1 MALSLAVI
9 IMARMGKA
17 IVGWSVLL
25 AFFLSACATS
35 ANAVALSPTSNEGAI
50 AVFFTDPNAAGARSI
65 RGGPDEDL
73 RSAIEDA
80 HVSIDIAIYDLDLYG
95 IRDALIAAKERG
107 VQVRLVVESDNYF
120 PWELERYTRVE
131 IPVVGDSDPDAMH
144 DKFVIIDRYEVWTG
158 SVNYT
163 VSDIYNNR
171 NNLLQL
177 QSIELAENYL
187 AEFEEM
193 FGQGMFGAHSPANTP
208 NPQVEIDGALVET
221 YFAPE
226 DGVEAK
232 LVDLVNRAQDNVYL
246 LAYSF
251 TSDDLAEALLAAQ
264 ARGVEVR
271 GVMDKSQAANAG
283 GEYERLLARGI
294 EISLDSEYGSMHHK
308 VLIIDGEIVV
318 TGSYNFSANAEK
330 RNDENVL
337 VIHSADLASKYLEEF
352 WRLWEIA
359 NP

>member
-1 MALSLAVI
+1 
-9 IMARMGKA
+9 MGKTKA
-17 IVGWSVLL
+17 GWLVVF
-25 AFFLSACATS
+25 AVFLSACAS
-35 ANAVALSPTSNEGAI
+35 PVSAVALSPTSNTEAI
-50 AVFFTDPNAAGARSI
+50 AVIFTDPNAPGARNI

-73 RSAIEDA
+73 RSAIEEA
-80 HVSIDIAIYDLDLYG
+80 HISIDIAIYNLDLYG
-95 IRDALIAAKERG
+95 IRDALIAAQERG
-107 VQVRLVVESDNYF
+107 VQVRMVVESDNFF
-120 PWELERYTRVE
+120 PWELERYTRVG
-131 IPVVGDSDPDAMH
+131 IPVVGDGDPDAMH

-163 VSDIYNNR
+163 VSDVYDNR
-171 NNLLQL
+171 NNLLRL
-177 QSIELAENYL
+177 RSVDLAENYL

-193 FGQGMFGAHSPANTP
+193 FSLRMFGAHSPANTP
-208 NPQVEIDGALVET
+208 NPQVEIDGTLVET

-232 LVDLVNRAQDNVYL
+232 LLDLVNRAQDNVYL

-271 GVMDKSQAANAG
+271 SVMDKSQAANAG
-283 GEYERLLARGI
+283 GEYQRLLASGI
-294 EISLDSEYGSMHHK
+294 EIRLDVEDGSMHHK
-308 VLIIDGEIVV
+308 VLIIDGEIVI

-330 RNDENVL
+330 RNDENML
-337 VIHSADLASKYLEEF
+337 VIHNADLASKYLEEF

-359 NP
+359 IP

>member
-1 MALSLAVI
+1 
-9 IMARMGKA
+9 MARMGKA
-17 IVGWSVLL
+17 IAGWLGLVV
-25 AFFLSACATS
+25 FCLSACDTS
-35 ANAVALSPTSNEGAI
+35 VNAIALSPASNDGDI
-50 AVFFTDPNAAGARSI
+50 HVFFTDPNAPGARTI

-73 RSAIEDA
+73 RSAIEEA

-95 IRDALIAAKERG
+95 VRDALIVAQERG
-107 VQVRLVVESDNYF
+107 VQVRMVVESDNF
-120 PWELERYTRVE
+120 LPEELERFTRVG
-131 IPVVGDSDPDAMH
+131 IPVVGDGDPDAMH

-163 VSDIYNNR
+163 VSDVYDNR
-171 NNLLQL
+171 NNLLRIT
-177 QSIELAENYL
+177 SEEIAANYL
-187 AEFEEM
+187 AEFGEM
-193 FGQGMFGAHSPANTP
+193 FSEAMFGAHSPANTP
-208 NPQVEIDGALVET
+208 KPQVLVDGTLVET

-232 LVDLVNRAQDNVYL
+232 LVDLVNRAQTSVFI

-251 TSDDLAEALLAAQ
+251 TSNDLAESLLAAQ
-264 ARGVEVR
+264 ARGVEIR
-271 GVMDKSQAANAG
+271 GVMDASQAANAG
-283 GEYERLLARGI
+283 GEYERLLASSI
-294 EISLDSEYGSMHHK
+294 EIRLDGEDGNMHHK

-318 TGSYNFSANAEK
+318 TGSYNFSANADR

-337 VIHSADLASKYLEEF
+337 VIHSADLVSKYLEEF